1 MSCFGDVDAMDKAT
15 EAALKAGAAFPEAVA
30 EYIQD
35 KLTTVRTMAGPQVFV
50 QNGMEVESLDVAM
63 ARLKATEN
71 VSVLFTGDKPNVK
84 TLQQGLY
91 EVIRK
96 HAPTLVNLRAKKKG
110 RP

>member
-1 MSCFGDVDAMDKAT
+1 MSCFGDVDAIDKAT

-30 EYIQD
+30 EYVQD
-35 KLTTVRTMAGPQVFV
+35 KLTTVNIMAGPQVFV

-63 ARLKATEN
+63 ARLKATDN
-71 VSVLFTGDKPNVK
+71 VSVLFTGDKPNFK
-84 TLQQGLY
+84 TLEQGLY

-96 HAPTLVNLRAKKKG
+96 HAPTLVNLRPDKHR